1 MLASQRRSLIIE
13 LIKKNQFISVTEL
26 SHQLNASEAT
36 IRRDLTSL
44 ELAGKLERTH
54 GGATSIENI
63 HHEEKMVEKQTLNI
77 KEKLSV
83 ARRAFSLIKD
93 YQTIILDAG
102 STTQLL
108 ARLIG
113 ESSLHLTVITNATS
127 HFPELIMNPNVE
139 CYLVG
144 GKIRSNTLA
153 CVGSLAISSMARFN
167 ADIAFL
173 GVNGISAQGEFTT
186 ADVEESLMKRAML
199 ERASSVVVL
208 SDHTKFNKQWFSV
221 FANAHEV
228 DLLICD
234 QGGDQNFVSTL
245 QETIELSVDVVSHPS

>member
-13 LIKKNQFISVTEL
+13 LIKKNQFISVAQL
-26 SHQLNASEAT
+26 SNQLNASEAT

-54 GGATSIENI
+54 GGATTIENI
-63 HHEEKMVEKQTLNI
+63 HHEEKMAEKQTLNV
-77 KEKLSV
+77 KEKLTV
-83 ARRAFSLIKD
+83 AHRAMSLLKD

-113 ESSLHLTVITNATS
+113 ESTLHLTIITNATN
-127 HFPELIMNPNVE
+127 HFPELMLNPHVD

-144 GKIRSNTLA
+144 GKIRLNTLA
-153 CVGSLAISSMARFN
+153 CVGSLAISSMTRFK

-173 GVNGISAQGEFTT
+173 GVNGISAEGEFTT

-199 ERASSVVVL
+199 ERASRVVVL
-208 SDHTKFNKQWFSV
+208 SDHSKFNKQWLSV

-234 QGGDQNFVSTL
+234 EGTDQIFLSAL
-245 QETIELSVDVVSHPS
+245 QKNTDLNVDIARAPS

>member
-26 SHQLNASEAT
+26 SSQLSASEAT

-63 HHEEKMVEKQTLNI
+63 QHEEKMAEKQTLNV

-83 ARRAFSLIKD
+83 AYRAMSLLKD

-113 ESSLHLTVITNATS
+113 ESTLHLTIITNATS
-127 HFPELIMNPNVE
+127 HFPELMLNPNVD
-139 CYLVG
+139 CYLIG
-144 GKIRSNTLA
+144 GKIRPNTLA
-153 CVGSLAISSMARFN
+153 CVGSLAISSMARFK

-199 ERASSVVVL
+199 ERASRVVVL
-208 SDHTKFNKQWFSV
+208 SDHSKFNKQWLSV

-228 DLLICD
+228 DLLICNEGTD
-234 QGGDQNFVSTL
+234 QIFIATL
-245 QETIELSVDVVSHPS
+245 QENTDLNVDMTRQPT